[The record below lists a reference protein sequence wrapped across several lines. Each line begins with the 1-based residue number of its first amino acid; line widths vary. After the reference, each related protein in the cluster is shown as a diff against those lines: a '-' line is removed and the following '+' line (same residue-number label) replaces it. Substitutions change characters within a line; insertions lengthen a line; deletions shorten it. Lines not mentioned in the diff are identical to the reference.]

1 MDGMDGEWSVRVV
14 SHVMLM
20 AYNQLTIPEMAS
32 PFARCCGFEVGALF
46 GQLLHHDQVLA
57 TCAAS
62 RLDAAK
68 ARIQR
73 SKVLA
78 VFGIN
83 LGTQVRPPKH
93 SS

>member
-46 GQLLHHDQVLA
+46 GQLLHRDQLALHLVL
-57 TCAAS
+57 TPQRRAS
-62 RLDAAK
+62 KEAK
-68 ARIQR
+68 CLPFL
-73 SKVLA
+73 V
-78 VFGIN
+78 
-83 LGTQVRPPKH
+83 
-93 SS
+93 